1 MFARDQMVL
10 WEGLGHASYF
20 HLFQGPMLE
29 QYPSKLLNTT
39 LQMTFSTI
47 QSFFIA
53 LAVER
58 DFSRWKLRLDVGL
71 VAVLYSVSSVYPQ
84 ILLFNVWPV
93 FTNSKF

>member
-20 HLFQGPMLE
+20 H
-29 QYPSKLLNTT
+29 LLNTT

-84 ILLFNVWPV
+84 ILLSNVWPV